1 MRMWSRPC
9 ASRGVKDA
17 ARMEKRGGG
26 QVSGG
31 MENFQGL
38 GPGMYACVQVHV
50 GLTLQT
56 LLRAIFAT
64 IVFYPPLRNLIAF
77 DLFVLE
83 LHLN

>member
-38 GPGMYACVQVHV
+38 GPGMYAWGIDKRHMYVNVCMCASAR
-50 GLTLQT
+50 GLDSTNT
-56 LLRAIFAT
+56 AT
-64 IVFYPPLRNLIAF
+64 CYICYHRFLSPSA
-77 DLFVLE
+77 
-83 LHLN
+83 